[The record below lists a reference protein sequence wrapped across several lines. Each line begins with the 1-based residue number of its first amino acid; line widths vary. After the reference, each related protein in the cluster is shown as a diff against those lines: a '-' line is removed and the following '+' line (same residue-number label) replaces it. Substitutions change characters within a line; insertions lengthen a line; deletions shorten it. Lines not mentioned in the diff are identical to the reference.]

1 MKDIIVAKF
10 GGSSLADSNQFAKV
24 RDIIKSDTRRKY
36 VIPSAPGKRNSKDHK
51 ITDLLYMCYQLAS
64 HGLNFDEVYAIIEN
78 RYTDICK
85 QLNLDIKIDRTLYE
99 IKDRIKNGSS
109 RDYSASRGEYLNA
122 IILSNYLGF
131 EFIDAAELIVFDNK
145 GRFEPEAT
153 QKKVETRLAKV
164 SYGVIPGFYGAKEN
178 GEIVTF
184 SRGGSD
190 ITGAIITRG
199 VNSKLYEN
207 WTDVSGFLMAD
218 PRIVKNPKPI
228 EIITYKELR
237 ELSYMGA
244 QVLHEEAI
252 FPVKNAGIP
261 INIKNTN
268 YPEDPGTM
276 IVKDNTPISSGNIT
290 GISGKKDFTV
300 ITIEKTLMNS
310 ETGILRKMI
319 SVFETNDISIEHVP
333 TGIDSISVIVSNS
346 ELNSKLDKV
355 MEEIRIYCNPDSISC
370 YPNMALIAVVGR
382 GMIRAKGVSAKVFAA
397 LGNNGINVRMITQG
411 SSELNIII
419 GIENEDFEQTVTAI
433 YEAFE
438 NTSLVGVE

>member
-10 GGSSLADSNQFAKV
+10 GGSSLADSTQFIKV
-24 RDIIKSDTRRKY
+24 RDIVKSDIRRRY

-64 HGLNFDEVYAIIEN
+64 HDLNFDEVYTIIEK
-78 RYTDICK
+78 RYKDICDE
-85 QLNLDIKIDRTLYE
+85 LNLSLQIDKALNE
-99 IKDRIKNGSS
+99 IKDKIKNGAS

-131 EFIDAAELIVFDNK
+131 EFIDAAELIVFD
-145 GRFEPEAT
+145 
-153 QKKVETRLAKV
+153 KKSNFDSETTEEKVKSRLSEV

-190 ITGAIITRG
+190 ITGSIITSG
-199 VNSKLYEN
+199 VDGELYEN

-244 QVLHEEAI
+244 PVLHEEAI
-252 FPVKNAGIP
+252 FPVKKAGIP

-268 YPEDPGTM
+268 FPEDPGTM
-276 IVKDNTPISSGNIT
+276 IVNDHTPISSGNIT

-300 ITIEKTLMNS
+300 ISIEKTLLNS
-310 ETGILRKMI
+310 ETGILRKLI

-333 TGIDSISVIVSNS
+333 TGIDSISVVVSNS
-346 ELNSKLDKV
+346 ELNSKMNKV
-355 MEEIRIYCNPDSISC
+355 IEEIRIYCNPDSISC

-382 GMIRAKGVSAKVFAA
+382 GMIKAKGVSAKVFSA
-397 LGNNGINVRMITQG
+397 LGNSGVNVRMITQG

-419 GIENEDFEQTVTAI
+419 GIENDDFDKAMTAI
-433 YEAFE
+433 YEVFE
-438 NTSLVGVE
+438 NDSSMESD

>member
-10 GGSSLADSNQFAKV
+10 GGSSLADSTQFIKV
-24 RDIIKSDTRRKY
+24 RDIVKSDIRRRY

-64 HGLNFDEVYAIIEN
+64 HGLNFDEVYAIIEK
-78 RYTDICK
+78 RYKDICDE
-85 QLNLDIKIDRTLYE
+85 LNLSLQIDKTLNE
-99 IKDRIKNGSS
+99 IKDKIKNGAS

-131 EFIDAAELIVFDNK
+131 EFIDAAELILFDNK
-145 GRFEPEAT
+145 GNFDSETTEE
-153 QKKVETRLAKV
+153 KVKSRLSEV

-178 GEIVTF
+178 GEIITF

-190 ITGAIITRG
+190 ITGSIITSG
-199 VNSKLYEN
+199 IDGELYEN

-228 EIITYKELR
+228 KIITYKELR

-244 QVLHEEAI
+244 PVLHEEAI
-252 FPVKNAGIP
+252 FPVKKAGIP

-268 YPEDPGTM
+268 SPEDPGTM
-276 IVKDNTPISSGNIT
+276 IVNDHTPISSGNIT

-300 ITIEKTLMNS
+300 ISIEKTLLNS
-310 ETGILRKMI
+310 ETGILRKLI

-333 TGIDSISVIVSNS
+333 TGIDSISVVVSNS
-346 ELNSKLDKV
+346 ELNSKMNKV
-355 MEEIRIYCNPDSISC
+355 IEEIRIYCNPDSISC

-382 GMIRAKGVSAKVFAA
+382 GMIKAKGVSAKVFSA
-397 LGNNGINVRMITQG
+397 LGNSGVNVRMITQG

-419 GIENEDFEQTVTAI
+419 GIENDDFDKAMTAI
-433 YEAFE
+433 YKVFE
-438 NTSLVGVE
+438 NDSSMESD

>member
-10 GGSSLADSNQFAKV
+10 GGSSLADSTQFIKV
-24 RDIIKSDTRRKY
+24 RDIVKSDIRRRY

-64 HGLNFDEVYAIIEN
+64 HGLNFDEVYTIIEK
-78 RYTDICK
+78 RYKDICDE
-85 QLNLDIKIDRTLYE
+85 LNLSLQIDKALNE
-99 IKDRIKNGSS
+99 IKDKIKNGAS

-131 EFIDAAELIVFDNK
+131 EFIDAAELIVFD
-145 GRFEPEAT
+145 
-153 QKKVETRLAKV
+153 KKSNFDSETTEEKVKSRLSEV

-190 ITGAIITRG
+190 ITGSIITSG
-199 VNSKLYEN
+199 VDGELYEN

-244 QVLHEEAI
+244 PVLHEEAI
-252 FPVKNAGIP
+252 FPVKKAGIP

-268 YPEDPGTM
+268 FPEDPGTM
-276 IVKDNTPISSGNIT
+276 IVNDHTPISSGNIT

-300 ITIEKTLMNS
+300 ISIEKTLLNS
-310 ETGILRKMI
+310 ETGILRKLI

-333 TGIDSISVIVSNS
+333 TGIDSISVVVSNS
-346 ELNSKLDKV
+346 ELNSKMNKV
-355 MEEIRIYCNPDSISC
+355 IEEIRIYCNPDSISC

-382 GMIRAKGVSAKVFAA
+382 GMIKAKGVSAKVFSA
-397 LGNNGINVRMITQG
+397 LGNSGVNVRMITQG

-419 GIENEDFEQTVTAI
+419 GIENDDFDKAMTAI
-433 YEAFE
+433 YEVFE
-438 NTSLVGVE
+438 NDSSMESD